1 MQRKVKFFDKLYD
14 TDTLDEEINAWIE
27 NYDKELID
35 VKLTVDREEES
46 DYVLY
51 TATVIYLDREQG
63 NMKFLRLH
71 QIEPEDRVITISP
84 KNLAKI
90 DYYEVEEVEDEI

>member
-35 VKLTVDREEES
+35 VKLTVS
-46 DYVLY
+46 
-51 TATVIYLDREQG
+51 
-63 NMKFLRLH
+63 
-71 QIEPEDRVITISP
+71 ITRTTLSTSYI
-84 KNLAKI
+84 
-90 DYYEVEEVEDEI
+90 V

>member
-1 MQRKVKFFDKLYD
+1 MQRKVIFFDKLYD

-35 VKLTVDREEES
+35 VKLTADRKGEC

-51 TATVIYLDREQG
+51 TATVIYTER
-63 NMKFLRLH
+63 
-71 QIEPEDRVITISP
+71 S
-84 KNLAKI
+84 
-90 DYYEVEEVEDEI
+90 EE

>member
-1 MQRKVKFFDKLYD
+1 MKFFDKLYD

-51 TATVIYLDREQG
+51 TATVIYLDR
-63 NMKFLRLH
+63 
-71 QIEPEDRVITISP
+71 
-84 KNLAKI
+84 A
-90 DYYEVEEVEDEI
+90 

>member
-27 NYDKELID
+27 NYNKELID
-35 VKLTVDREEES
+35 VKLTADREEES

-51 TATVIYLDREQG
+51 TATVIYMD
-63 NMKFLRLH
+63 K
-71 QIEPEDRVITISP
+71 S
-84 KNLAKI
+84 
-90 DYYEVEEVEDEI
+90 EVVK

>member
-35 VKLTVDREEES
+35 VKLTADREEES
-46 DYVLY
+46 EYVLY
-51 TATVIYLDREQG
+51 TATVIYTER
-63 NMKFLRLH
+63 
-71 QIEPEDRVITISP
+71 S
-84 KNLAKI
+84 
-90 DYYEVEEVEDEI
+90 EE

>member
-1 MQRKVKFFDKLYD
+1 MQRKVKFFDKLYE

-35 VKLTVDREEES
+35 VKLTVDREES

-51 TATVIYLDREQG
+51 TATVIYLDRE
-63 NMKFLRLH
+63 
-71 QIEPEDRVITISP
+71 
-84 KNLAKI
+84 
-90 DYYEVEEVEDEI
+90 

>member
-27 NYDKELID
+27 NYDKKLID
-35 VKLTVDREEES
+35 VKLTVDREES

-51 TATVIYLDREQG
+51 TATVIYTER
-63 NMKFLRLH
+63 
-71 QIEPEDRVITISP
+71 S
-84 KNLAKI
+84 
-90 DYYEVEEVEDEI
+90 EE

>member
-27 NYDKELID
+27 NYDKEPID
-35 VKLTVDREEES
+35 VKLTADREEES

-51 TATVIYLDREQG
+51 TATVIYLDRE
-63 NMKFLRLH
+63 
-71 QIEPEDRVITISP
+71 
-84 KNLAKI
+84 
-90 DYYEVEEVEDEI
+90 

>member
-51 TATVIYLDREQG
+51 LSLI
-63 NMKFLRLH
+63 H
-71 QIEPEDRVITISP
+71 I
-84 KNLAKI
+84 
-90 DYYEVEEVEDEI
+90 